1 VSSAVEILVYVML
14 NDLRYAIRTLVAR
27 PSFTAVAVL
36 TLAIGIG
43 ANVAI
48 FSLVSGV
55 LLRPLPLEDPERL
68 VVIWDTHPSLPVPF
82 MVLSPPRVIAWR
94 AADRVFEEVGGFAPT
109 QMTLSESGLAEQVS
123 GAAVYQGLL
132 QALGVAP
139 ATGRFFDDAD
149 FRAEAPRAVI
159 LSDALWRRR
168 FSADRGLVGRTVRL
182 SGYEHIVVGIMP
194 PRFHFVPSITIEG
207 KPPIERPQFW
217 VPQRVAAPE
226 TQRGAHFLTTIGR
239 LRPGVTIASANRQM
253 KELAARIAE
262 EHPDERQWS
271 VELVPLLAQ
280 ATGALQPTLLTLVGA
295 VAFVLLLA
303 CTNVANLLI
312 ARGIGRRREL
322 AVRAALGASRW
333 RLARQLFTESLVLS
347 AAGGAAGLLVAS
359 WCVRFV
365 RIYGPATI
373 TRLDEVTVD
382 ARVVAFAA
390 DASLV
395 AAVLFG
401 LAPLAQMLRAA
412 TIDSLKERSAGTT
425 GTRIRSLLVVAEVS
439 LAIVLLVGG
448 VLLMQSFFHLQGID
462 PGFRPQQAM
471 TFHVALPPEQYPSRA
486 ERVRFTEEAVRR
498 LTVAPGVRSAGA
510 IDSVPIAENRQG
522 TDVTVDGM
530 PEPPAGQ
537 ELNAGF
543 SFPTAGYFEAIGLPV
558 LRGRGF
564 TDRDRADSTPV
575 IIVNETLARRLFG
588 DADPIGRRLRAG
600 FNHQVA
606 REIVGIVADEHHTGL
621 GRPAQPNVYT
631 PYAQTNWNGG
641 LSFVV
646 RSTTDVATT
655 VAAARE
661 ALRGLDPAAAI
672 YGVRTLDEILSRSI
686 STERFSAGLFAA
698 FALAALA
705 LALIGVY
712 GVTDQ
717 AVTQRTHELGV
728 RIALGADGRRI
739 RALVIGGSLRL
750 SVAGIAIGVAL
761 ALALSRVIAGQLV
774 GVSPFDV
781 RAYAAVVAVLA
792 LSGVAA
798 AYLPAR
804 KAMKTDPMIALRAE

>member
-1 VSSAVEILVYVML
+1 ML
-14 NDLRYAIRTLVAR
+14 NDLRYAIRSLVSR

-55 LLRPLPLEDPERL
+55 LLKPLPLKDPERL
-68 VVIWDTHPSLPVPF
+68 VVIWDTHPSLPVPY
-82 MVLSPPRVIAWR
+82 MVVSPPRVIAFR
-94 AADRVFEEVGGFAPT
+94 GADRVFEDVGGFVAT
-109 QMTLSESGLAEQVS
+109 QMTLSESGLAEQIA
-123 GAAVYQGLL
+123 GASIYQGLMP
-132 QALGVAP
+132 ALGVPP
-139 ATGRFFDDAD
+139 AAGRFFTDDD
-149 FRAEAPRAVI
+149 YRAEAPRAVI

-168 FSADRGLVGRTVRL
+168 FSADRGLIGRTIRL
-182 SGYEHIVVGIMP
+182 SGYAHVVVGVMP
-194 PRFHFVPSITIEG
+194 PGFNFLPSITIEG
-207 KPPIERPQFW
+207 KPPLERPQFF
-217 VPQRVAAPE
+217 VPQRVADPA
-226 TQRGAHFLTTIGR
+226 TQRGAHFLTTVGR
-239 LRPGVTIASANRQM
+239 LRPGVTIESANRQM
-253 KELAARIAE
+253 KELAARLAAE
-262 EHPDERQWS
+262 YPQDQNWS
-271 VELVPLLAQ
+271 VELVPLLTQ
-280 ATGALQPTLLTLVGA
+280 ATGALRPTLLTLVGA

-347 AAGGAAGLLVAS
+347 LAGGAAGLLVAS
-359 WCVRFV
+359 WCVRFARV
-365 RIYGPATI
+365 YGPATI

-382 ARVVAFAA
+382 ARVVVFAA
-390 DASLV
+390 GASIV
-395 AAVLFG
+395 AALLFG
-401 LAPLAQMLRAA
+401 VAPLAQLLRPS
-412 TIDSLKERSAGTT
+412 TIESLKERSGGGSAAGTRLR
-425 GTRIRSLLVVAEVS
+425 GLLVVAEVS

-448 VLLMQSFFHLQGID
+448 VLLMQSFFHLQGVD
-462 PGFRPQQAM
+462 PGFRAQQAT
-471 TFHVALPPEQYPSRA
+471 TFHVALPPEQYPGRA

-498 LTVAPGVRSAGA
+498 LGTAPGVQAAGA

-522 TDVTVDGM
+522 TDVTIDGM
-530 PEPPAGQ
+530 PEPPPGQ
-537 ELNAGF
+537 EMHAGF

-564 TDRDRADSTPV
+564 TDRDRVDSTPV
-575 IIVNETLARRLFG
+575 IIVNQTLARRLFG
-588 DADPIGRRLRAG
+588 DANPIGRRLRAG
-600 FNHQVA
+600 FNHQIA
-606 REIVGIVADEHHTGL
+606 RENVGVVADEHHTGL
-621 GRPAQPNVYT
+621 GRAAQPNVYT

-646 RSTTDVATT
+646 RSTTDLPTT

-672 YGVRTLDEILSRSI
+672 YSVRTLDDIVAHSI

-705 LALIGVY
+705 LALVGVY

-739 RALVIGGSLRL
+739 RSLVIGGSLRL
-750 SVAGIAIGVAL
+750 SIAGIVIGVVL
-761 ALALSRVIAGQLV
+761 ALALSRLIAGQLV
-774 GVSPFDV
+774 GVSPFDP
-781 RAYAAVVAVLA
+781 RAYAAVVGILA
-792 LSGVAA
+792 FTGVAA

-804 KAMKTDPMIALRAE
+804 KATKTDPMIALRAE